1 MFYMSSISGYPFLF
15 SFLLYTFADVLLFIP
30 NQKCS
35 HDCLLYSCVW
45 GQLQQLCRSSVFMAW
60 SLCLLWKYNWPLFIV
75 CVIWCLNLFLYGWL
89 DKNTKVTWCNIYMNK
104 RSSKA
109 YTTLFYLAT
118 WYGLTINSP
127 FAYHSIIIFYI
138 LFHKM

>member
-1 MFYMSSISGYPFLF
+1 MCRNLLLFQIFRMPPHNKVLNGLNNRSYSQIFIVSLYTIKKRFRKYIKNKKQQLRQLMTRGSSSMFYMSSISGYPFLF

-60 SLCLLWKYNWPLFIV
+60 SLCLL
-75 CVIWCLNLFLYGWL
+75 
-89 DKNTKVTWCNIYMNK
+89 
-104 RSSKA
+104 
-109 YTTLFYLAT
+109 
-118 WYGLTINSP
+118 
-127 FAYHSIIIFYI
+127 
-138 LFHKM
+138 